1 MDASSPSMRFTTDMS
16 LYVNIVDKL
25 SSFPIGLTQDF
36 GVNVALWQNP
46 NKFKMN
52 INGRIEIQEKIKMQ
66 CKGETK
72 RKAITSESEVSEP
85 EIDRSEEH
93 QDHQVPA

>member
-16 LYVNIVDKL
+16 LHVNTVDKL
-25 SSFPIGLTQDF
+25 PSFSIGLIQDF

-46 NKFKMN
+46 NKFQMN
-52 INGRIEIQEKIKMQ
+52 INGRIEIQEKK
-66 CKGETK
+66 CNGRETK

-93 QDHQVPA
+93 QDHQVST